1 MAEDPRKRGE
11 ELLRVSLHGTEI
23 LGFMAR
29 YPKLTRTEITDV
41 VTRAGPMRV
50 DVEREL
56 NRLSNLK
63 R

>member
-1 MAEDPRKRGE
+1 MADDPRKRGE
-11 ELLRVSLHGTEI
+11 EVLRVSLHGTEI
-23 LGFMAR
+23 LSLMAR

-50 DVEREL
+50 DVDREL
-56 NRLSNLK
+56 TRLSSLK

>member
-1 MAEDPRKRGE
+1 MADHPKKRVEDI
-11 ELLRVSLHGTEI
+11 LRVTLQGTEV
-23 LGFMAR
+23 LSLMAR

-41 VTRAGPMRV
+41 VTRVGPMRV

-56 NRLSNLK
+56 ERLSALK